1 MVVNIILILLL
12 VVLSAMFSSCE
23 TAFSTVNKMRL
34 KNYASQGNQRA
45 KKALKI
51 AESFDNALTA
61 ILIGNN
67 IVNIAS
73 ASIGTVLFTELFG
86 SKGVGIATAVMTVTV
101 LIFGEIL
108 PKTYAKENSEKCA
121 FFFAQPLSLLI
132 ILLAPFVKF
141 FIIIKTLVSKFY
153 KNSEKTPSVTE
164 DELKYIID
172 EIEEE
177 GVLEESESELVRSA
191 LDFDETNV
199 SEILIPR
206 VKVIGVEINSTIDE
220 IKNIFLTE
228 MYSRL
233 PVYEKNLDNIV
244 GIITQ
249 KDFFKMLSENK
260 TDIRE
265 IIQNVVFISEFKLI
279 NDALHEMQRSKTHM
293 SIILDQ
299 YGGTKGIIT
308 MEDIIEELVGEIYD
322 ENDEII
328 SPITKTGNNIY
339 EATGELM
346 IDEMLETLGFPENFI
361 HTNANTV
368 GGWIMEITGHIP
380 EPGEFIQQDCFE
392 IKILEMNIQSIAKI
406 QIKISEPDFPEE
418 DHSDLSPSK

>member
-1 MVVNIILILLL
+1 MINVFLIMML
-12 VVLSAMFSSCE
+12 VILSAMFSGCE

-34 KNYASQGNQRA
+34 KNYAAQGNSKA

-51 AESFDNALTA
+51 ADSFDNALTA

-73 ASIGTVLFTELFG
+73 TSISTVLFTELFG
-86 SKGVGIATAVMTVTV
+86 SKGVGIATAVMTITV

-108 PKTYAKENSEKCA
+108 PKTFAKEHAEKCA
-121 FFFAQPLSLLI
+121 FFFAGPLSMLI
-132 ILLAPFVKF
+132 VIFTPFVKF
-141 FIIIKTLVSKFY
+141 FTLIKNIISKLY
-153 KNSEKTPSVTE
+153 STSEKTPTVTE

-177 GVLEESESELVRSA
+177 GVLEESESDLVRSA
-191 LDFDETNV
+191 LDFDETHV

-206 VKVIGVEINSTIDE
+206 VKVIGIEINSTIEE
-220 IKNIFLTE
+220 IKNVFLTE

-249 KDFFKMLSENK
+249 KDFFKMLAENGN
-260 TDIRE
+260 DIHE

-322 ENDEII
+322 ENDEVI
-328 SPITKTGNNIY
+328 SPINKTSENTY
-339 EATGELM
+339 EASGELT
-346 IDEMLETLGFPENFI
+346 ISDMLEALNFPENFI
-361 HTNANTV
+361 RTNANTV
-368 GGWIMEITGHIP
+368 SGWIMEITGHIP
-380 EPGEFIQQDCFE
+380 EVNETMQSDCFI
-392 IKILEMNIQSIAKI
+392 IKILKMDDQRIEKI
-406 QIKISEPDFPEE
+406 QIKIA
-418 DHSDLSPSK
+418 H